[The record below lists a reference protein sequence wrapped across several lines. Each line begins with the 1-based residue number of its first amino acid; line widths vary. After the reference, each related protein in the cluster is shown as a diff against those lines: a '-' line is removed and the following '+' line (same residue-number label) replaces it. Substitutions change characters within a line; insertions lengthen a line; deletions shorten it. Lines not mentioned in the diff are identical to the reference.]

1 MPRPTIRRC
10 RICDE
15 QASAIGV
22 ATISAPDLP
31 AGMILRYPISISLP
45 FRLTEI
51 TFVKFVSSTARIY
64 NLSGP
69 LLELGLMTY
78 SCVAPIAG
86 FSDSGVALLEG
97 NLDGRR
103 CTVRVTDTRIA
114 DHLKSAPDGELVQI
128 WYSLDAESPD
138 RLSIYAIRTAPGTLL
153 AAPLPG
159 ISSLRLFALR
169 PLLFGSA
176 MLVLGIALE
185 AGLALVDIVSEGGA
199 LFPLSMAVSG
209 VAFGVIRALDSTVDP
224 HGLRDAAYR
233 HPTEV
238 F

>member
-1 MPRPTIRRC
+1 M
-10 RICDE
+10 
-15 QASAIGV
+15 A
-22 ATISAPDLP
+22 
-31 AGMILRYPISISLP
+31 
-45 FRLTEI
+45 
-51 TFVKFVSSTARIY
+51 
-64 NLSGP
+64 
-69 LLELGLMTY
+69 Y
-78 SCVAPIAG
+78 SCVAPIDG
-86 FSDSGVALLEG
+86 FTDCGEGVLLG
-97 NLDGRR
+97 NIDGRR
-103 CTVRVTDTRIA
+103 CTVQVSDPRICSY
-114 DHLKSAPDGELVQI
+114 LKSAPDGELVQI
-128 WYSLDAESPD
+128 WYSVDAESPD
-138 RLSIYAIRTAPGTLL
+138 RLSIYAIRTDPGTLL
-153 AAPLPG
+153 AAPLPR